1 MKVTSKIKIAIFLAI
16 ALGLSLC
23 GCSTVI
29 NNLRGHLASDTKAET
44 TVKPD
49 EAENEDVIPR
59 YSVVFDEDETFPDES
74 SRLAAE
80 RIDPVIRQAV
90 DILCTSPAKDIVV
103 FDCDYSQRPTEKDG
117 LTGNE
122 EALAWY
128 DFIYEKMSS
137 LESFRLDPA
146 DYGGEEE
153 LYFPF
158 YTAEVALYVDH
169 REIFMCGTTWAGDDG
184 VIYPIYFMP
193 GEWVDN
199 VCDDMEAIRNA
210 AAVYYRVVDR
220 IFEKMP
226 QNLSNYEKVWYFV
239 LVISVATDYQ
249 ANRCDTVF
257 SPYDT
262 LVTGHTV
269 CNGYARTFLELC
281 KKAGISAWYLTG
293 MAPGGGYH
301 GWNRIDT
308 ANGPLYI
315 DLTWYDSNDITD
327 QYWQGDEEYLFM
339 TQEDF
344 DAFGYVEGASPEE
357 AEPF

>member
-44 TVKPD
+44 TVTPD
-49 EAENEDVIPR
+49 EAEPEAAIPR
-59 YSVVFDEDETFPDES
+59 YSVVFDADETFPDES
-74 SRLAAE
+74 SRLASE

-90 DILCTSPAKDIVV
+90 DILCTIPAKDIVV

-158 YTAEVALYVDH
+158 YTAEV
-169 REIFMCGTTWAGDDG
+169 
-184 VIYPIYFMP
+184 
-193 GEWVDN
+193 
-199 VCDDMEAIRNA
+199 
-210 AAVYYRVVDR
+210 
-220 IFEKMP
+220 
-226 QNLSNYEKVWYFV
+226 
-239 LVISVATDYQ
+239 
-249 ANRCDTVF
+249 
-257 SPYDT
+257 
-262 LVTGHTV
+262 
-269 CNGYARTFLELC
+269 
-281 KKAGISAWYLTG
+281 
-293 MAPGGGYH
+293 
-301 GWNRIDT
+301 
-308 ANGPLYI
+308 
-315 DLTWYDSNDITD
+315 
-327 QYWQGDEEYLFM
+327 
-339 TQEDF
+339 
-344 DAFGYVEGASPEE
+344 
-357 AEPF
+357 